1 MLKTLVK
8 ISNIS
13 NLSDA
18 RYCAGMGVEL
28 LGFSMDN
35 LAIGRFTEIRNWVAG
50 VQIVGETDANDAT
63 IILEKIEIYK
73 PDYLQVNNL
82 EVLSKLSDLALPI
95 ILKMNFESF
104 VSNDLLAIK
113 NKNIAY
119 LLLESNDEFIHLEND
134 VLTQLNKIA
143 MSHNLLLGFGLTEA
157 NLHETLDEVPLRG
170 IALIGGE
177 ELRPGYKEI
186 DELMNMLELL
196 EAED

>member
-50 VQIVGETDANDAT
+50 VQIVGETDASDAA
-63 IILEKIEIYK
+63 IILEKIETYK

-82 EVLSKLSDLALPI
+82 EVLPQLSDLALPI

-104 VSNDLLAIK
+104 VNNDLLTIK

-196 EAED
+196 EIED